1 MIPLIYFVTGYLYH
15 IQNCKKKTKTKPLLT
30 FHGHASTE
38 HDGDGEVAAMT
49 GVTGSHHVLGVKDL
63 LGQLRNGQGPVL
75 LGAAGGQGSKAGH
88 EEVETGE
95 GHHVDGQFT
104 QISVQL
110 TRETQARGHA

>member
-1 MIPLIYFVTGYLYH
+1 MIPLIYFVTRYLYH
-15 IQNCKKKTKTKPLLT
+15 IQNCKKKLKQKPLLT

-75 LGAAGGQGSKAGH
+75 LGAAGGQGSEPGH
-88 EEVETGE
+88 EEVQARE
-95 GHHVDGQFT
+95 GNHVDGDF
-104 QISVQL
+104 SEVGVQL
-110 TRETQARGHA
+110 A